1 MPIFGGNPQDPID
14 EELSRYHPNQGAFTS
29 DLTGQEF
36 WLVLDKGYL
45 PVGLVLGNC
54 VFSMGAMRDHL
65 SRLRAVFRGELSA
78 FSQLLYDAR
87 ALAMKR
93 MKDEAD
99 ALGADG
105 VVGVHLSFQEMHDG
119 QIVEVTA
126 VGTAVRYVGHPEGE
140 SGHGSVVI
148 PTN

>member
-1 MPIFGGNPQDPID
+1 MPLFGRNPQDPID
-14 EELSRYHPNQGAFTS
+14 EELSRYHPGQGAFTS
-29 DLTGQEF
+29 DLSGQEF
-36 WLVLDKGYL
+36 WLIVDKGYL

-65 SRLRAVFRGELSA
+65 TRLRAVFRGELGA

-105 VVGVHLSFQEMHDG
+105 VVGVHLSFQEMHEG
-119 QIVEVTA
+119 EIVEVTA
-126 VGTAVRYVGHPEGE
+126 VGTAVRYVGHRDGE
-140 SGHGSVVI
+140 SSRGTVVI
-148 PTN
+148 PAE